1 MSMKTLVV
9 YYSRKG
15 HTAELA
21 GQIAKELGAD
31 TEVITDRKKRNG
43 PLGWMSAGRES
54 MGDIPAEIEEP
65 KRDPAG
71 YELVVVGT
79 PVWAGK
85 ISTPARAY
93 CRKFAGKFPQ
103 LAFFTTSAGE
113 NEGTFEHMASL
124 AGKAPKATLSVRNKE
139 QKAGAHAD
147 RVREF
152 VGKLKA

>member
-1 MSMKTLVV
+1 VV

-21 GQIAKELGAD
+21 GQIARELGAD
-31 TEVITDRKKRNG
+31 TEEIVDRKQRGG

-54 MGDIPAEIEEP
+54 MKDIPAEIEEP

-71 YELVVVGT
+71 YELVVIGG

-85 ISTPARAY
+85 IATPARAY
-93 CRKFAGKFPQ
+93 MRKFTGKLPET
-103 LAFFTTSAGE
+103 AFFTTSAGE

-124 AGKAPKATLSVRNKE
+124 SGKAPKATLAVPNRE
-139 QKAGAHAD
+139 QKAGAHAAK
-147 RVREF
+147 VQEF

>member
-1 MSMKTLVV
+1 MKTLVV

-21 GQIAKELGAD
+21 GRIAKELGAD
-31 TEVITDRKKRNG
+31 TEEIVDRKKRGG

-54 MGDIPAEIEEP
+54 MSDIPADIEEP

-71 YELVVVGT
+71 YGLVVIGT

-93 CRKFAGKFPQ
+93 CRKFAGRFPE
-103 LAFFTTSAGE
+103 LGFFTTSAGE

>member
-1 MSMKTLVV
+1 MRTLVV

-21 GQIAKELGAD
+21 GQIARELGAD
-31 TEVITDRKKRNG
+31 TEEIVDRKQRGG

-54 MGDIPAEIEEP
+54 MKDVPAEIEEP

-71 YELVVVGT
+71 YELVVIGG

-85 ISTPARAY
+85 IATPARSY
-93 CRKFAGKFPQ
+93 MRKFTGKLPET
-103 LAFFTTSAGE
+103 AFFTTSAGE
-113 NEGTFEHMASL
+113 NESTFEHMASL

-139 QKAGAHAD
+139 QKAGAHAAK
-147 RVREF
+147 VQEF
-152 VGKLKA
+152 VGKLRK